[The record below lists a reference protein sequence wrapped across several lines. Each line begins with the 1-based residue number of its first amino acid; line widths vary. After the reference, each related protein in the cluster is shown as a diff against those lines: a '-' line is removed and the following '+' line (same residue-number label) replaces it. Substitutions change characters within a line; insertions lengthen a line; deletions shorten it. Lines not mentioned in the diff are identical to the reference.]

1 MKKLILYAAA
11 LALLSGCAPN
21 AREPDGLALARVLG
35 VDGAGPVTLTAVCG
49 GTDQDGG
56 ARGSADGANLE
67 AARQALPWAGER
79 EMALTNLSY
88 IIIGMDADAGAAA
101 AWVMADRELSPSA
114 AMWLTE
120 DAAALLDGSGDPAA
134 RLEVLMDSGV
144 SAPTAAEVLAAL
156 ETFGWVELPVLESM
170 DGELRVVRT
179 VRWEGSG

>member
-1 MKKLILYAAA
+1 
-11 LALLSGCAPN
+11 
-21 AREPDGLALARVLG
+21 
-35 VDGAGPVTLTAVCG
+35 
-49 GTDQDGG
+49 
-56 ARGSADGANLE
+56 
-67 AARQALPWAGER
+67 
-79 EMALTNLSY
+79 MALTNLSY

-134 RLEVLMDSGV
+134 RLEVLTDSGV

-156 ETFGWVELPVLESM
+156 ETSGWVELPVLENV

-179 VRWEGSG
+179 VRWEESG